1 MRTTL
6 KNIPTA
12 FSAKVCRNYKKIT
25 KAIPDNDK
33 MNGIVSVG
41 TTYGI
46 IADSDNIEGA
56 WDFMKYYFFS
66 EDAFNN
72 GAEYHAINM
81 YKFCGIE
88 KCRSF
93 IIINQI

>member
-1 MRTTL
+1 
-6 KNIPTA
+6 
-12 FSAKVCRNYKKIT
+12 
-25 KAIPDNDK
+25 